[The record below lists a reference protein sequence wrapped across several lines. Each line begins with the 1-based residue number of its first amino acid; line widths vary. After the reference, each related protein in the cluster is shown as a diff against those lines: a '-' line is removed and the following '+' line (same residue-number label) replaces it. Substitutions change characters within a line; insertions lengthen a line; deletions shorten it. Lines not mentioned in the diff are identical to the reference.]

1 MSCPSFC
8 ILCIAI
14 IWLRYSVS
22 QLSYSVSKFL
32 SSSHIIWLSL
42 TLFTSVQAYCLDE
55 IEDGGRVPTITYLK
69 HCLAMFFLM
78 SITCR
83 IIFVSNISED
93 ELHPSTLLLVRNV
106 KTGN

>member
-1 MSCPSFC
+1 
-8 ILCIAI
+8 
-14 IWLRYSVS
+14 
-22 QLSYSVSKFL
+22 
-32 SSSHIIWLSL
+32 
-42 TLFTSVQAYCLDE
+42 LFTSVQAYCLDE

-69 HCLAMFFLM
+69 LELVPVSCLAMFFHM